1 MVNMKSIT
9 SKRLKTAA
17 VIALALVAGP
27 VFAQSADTT
36 GLCKL
41 VSFIKS
47 IIGTVAVLAIL
58 LYVINSFFGKS
69 ALIGEIIEKVL
80 IGCVV
85 AVGATFLVTKTG
97 LVVSCSSGLI

>member
-1 MVNMKSIT
+1 MKSNT
-9 SKRLKTAA
+9 FKRLKNAA
-17 VIALALVAGP
+17 FYGLILVAGP
-27 VFAQSADTT
+27 VFAQSADAA
-36 GLCKL
+36 GLCNL

-85 AVGATFLVTKTG
+85 AVGATFLITKTG
-97 LVVSCSSGLI
+97 LTVSCSSGIL

>member
-1 MVNMKSIT
+1 MGNMKSIT
-9 SKRLKTAA
+9 SKRLKNAA
-17 VIALALVAGP
+17 FFALVVATGP
-27 VFAQSADTT
+27 VFAQTADAS
-36 GLCKL
+36 GLCNL

-85 AVGATFLVTKTG
+85 AVGATFLITKTG
-97 LVVSCSSGLI
+97 LTVSCSSGII